1 MALRIKREEMY
12 GVLTFDPFTA
22 QDILHN
28 DLSGV
33 RCENMPPKGSM
44 GRILVNVAKLPRKNY
59 DELYDKYYKDDAE
72 ALSDAEWKDT
82 LFDSCGLIMGF
93 FDYVADSHG
102 LKIRQAKFSEH
113 CYRIEKDGR
122 IVQEEEE
129 ED

>member
-1 MALRIKREEMY
+1 MAIRIKREKMY
-12 GVLTFDPFTA
+12 RVLTFDPFIA
-22 QDILHN
+22 QEILNN

-33 RCENMPPKGSM
+33 RCENMPPKGST
-44 GRILVNVAKLPRKNY
+44 GRILVNIAKLPRKDY

-72 ALSDAEWKDT
+72 ALPDAEWKDA

-102 LKIRQAKFSEH
+102 LKIRHARFTDH
-113 CYRIEKDGR
+113 CYRIESDGR
-122 IVQEEEE
+122 IVQEEEV

>member
-44 GRILVNVAKLPRKNY
+44 GRILVNVAKLPRKDY

-72 ALSDAEWKDT
+72 AMSDAEWKDA
-82 LFDSCGLIMGF
+82 LFDSCGRIIGF
-93 FDYVADSHG
+93 FDYVADSRG
-102 LKIRQAKFSEH
+102 LRIRHAKFTDH
-113 CYRIEKDGR
+113 WYRAEPDER
-122 IVQEEEE
+122 IVQEEK